1 VTPFSLLS
9 KDGRARRGRL
19 QLAHGTV
26 ETPVFMP
33 VGTQACVKTLT
44 SEDLE
49 SLGAEIILS
58 NTYHLWLRPGMDL
71 LERAGGLHAFMS
83 WNRNLLTDS
92 GGFQVFS
99 LANRRDVDEEGVSF
113 SSHVDGSRH
122 RLTPENVVQ
131 AQLKMGV
138 DIAMCLDECPPYPTA
153 EGEARE
159 MMERTLRWAERAK
172 KEWIKNPSPH
182 PALSQGERENQEGR
196 TFLFPIVQGSTF
208 PALRRESARRTVA
221 MDFPGYAVGGLS
233 VGEPRDLM
241 LAMLEESLAELPE
254 DKPRYLMGVGD
265 PADWIDA
272 VERGVD
278 MVDCVLPTRN
288 GRNGQALTWDGP
300 IHLRNQRFREDAGP
314 LDPECRCPVCRRYS
328 RRYLAHLFRAN
339 EYTALRLLS
348 LHNLAFML
356 DSTRQIR
363 ASIEEGRFNE
373 FKARFLA
380 RYVK

>member
-49 SLGAEIILS
+49 SLGAEIILA

-71 LERAGGLHAFMS
+71 LERTGGLHAFMS

-138 DIAMCLDECPPYPTA
+138 DVAMCLDECPPYPTA

-172 KEWIKNPSPH
+172 KEWDKGDNMH
-182 PALSQGERENQEGR
+182 GQDARATL
-196 TFLFPIVQGSTF
+196 LFPIVQGSTF
-208 PALRRESARRTVA
+208 PVLRRESARRTVA

-241 LAMLEESLAELPE
+241 LAMLEESVAELPE

-265 PADWIDA
+265 PADWIEA
-272 VERGVD
+272 VARGVD

-300 IHLRNQRFREDAGP
+300 VNLRKNQFREDAGP
-314 LDPECRCPVCRRYS
+314 LDPECLCPVCRRYS

-363 ASIEEGRFNE
+363 ASIEEGRFND
-373 FKARFLA
+373 FKTRFLA
-380 RYVK
+380 RYVN